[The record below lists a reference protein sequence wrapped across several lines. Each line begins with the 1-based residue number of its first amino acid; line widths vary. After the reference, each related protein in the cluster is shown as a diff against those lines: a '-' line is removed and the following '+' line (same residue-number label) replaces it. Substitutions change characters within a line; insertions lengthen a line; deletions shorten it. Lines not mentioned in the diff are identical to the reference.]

1 MSVCSRLLAMPGLY
15 SMVQYLLAGRYQER
29 YVRDFIKPN
38 AGARILDVGCGPGD
52 IVAYLPASVDYV
64 GFDMSAEYIEAAKQR
79 FEGREG
85 GPKCRFFHGLVN
97 DAALDRFDEF
107 DIVTANSVLHHLTD
121 DEGSVLFE
129 LAKKALRP
137 SGRLITLDPCYVED
151 QSRIARFLLSRDRG
165 RYIRTDVRYRALASK
180 VFTHVASSVLRD
192 LLRVPYANI
201 VMECTK

>member
-1 MSVCSRLLAMPGLY
+1 
-15 SMVQYLLAGRYQER
+15 MVQYLLAGRYQER
-29 YVRDFIKPN
+29 YVRDFIRPT

-64 GFDMSAEYIEAAKQR
+64 GFDMSSDYIEAATRR
-79 FEGREG
+79 FAGRDG
-85 GPKCRFFHGLVN
+85 MPKCRFFHGLVN

-121 DEGSVLFE
+121 DESDALFK
-129 LAKKALRP
+129 LAQKSLRP
-137 SGRLITLDPCYVED
+137 SGRFITLDPCYIEN

-180 VFTHVASSVLRD
+180 VFTHVSSRVLRD